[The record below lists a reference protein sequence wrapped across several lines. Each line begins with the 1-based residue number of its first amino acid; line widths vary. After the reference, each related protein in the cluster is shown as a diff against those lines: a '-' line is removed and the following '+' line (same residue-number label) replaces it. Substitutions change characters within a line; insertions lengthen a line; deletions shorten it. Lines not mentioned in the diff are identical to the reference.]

1 MPAQVHSGRLW
12 EIGAAPAGSTLGAAK
27 KPLALERACPEV
39 RFNKRTG
46 ENKFYYTILFHSLP

>member
-1 MPAQVHSGRLW
+1 MPAQ
-12 EIGAAPAGSTLGAAK
+12 STLGGLWETAGGACRVRGEAEK
-27 KPLALERACPEV
+27 CPALERVCPEV